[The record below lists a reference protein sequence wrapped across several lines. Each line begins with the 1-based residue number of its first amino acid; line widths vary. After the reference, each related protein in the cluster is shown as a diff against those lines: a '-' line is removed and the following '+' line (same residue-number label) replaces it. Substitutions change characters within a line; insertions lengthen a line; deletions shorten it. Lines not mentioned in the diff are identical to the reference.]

1 VAVAAGAAAA
11 EPTGTIPRTGDAAEP
26 HICDVPRMTD
36 IATVRVEAPAP
47 PKNEGL
53 RWLRRHLAWER
64 TMQDCVERALDAQ
77 LDADPGVAADPGDQ
91 SIDGTS
97 AHSRSSS

>member
-1 VAVAAGAAAA
+1 M
-11 EPTGTIPRTGDAAEP
+11 TTDAMVQLE
-26 HICDVPRMTD
+26 T
-36 IATVRVEAPAP
+36 APAARP
-47 PKNEGL
+47 TNEGI

-77 LDADPGVAADPGDQ
+77 LDDVDAAQ
-91 SIDGTS
+91 STDGTS